1 MPLHQT
7 VRDALPVR
15 LGDRKYN
22 IDLTR
27 LVRATVDPIRQGF
40 DTQGTPGE
48 QSLNQAGVWKRSR
61 DDWEL
66 GAGQREADTPE
77 SGLRRFHESTGINP
91 WVKNEVSLLKDTE
104 LAWSDTS
111 TNLYMAT
118 ATSGGTDYV
127 YFCDGPNMQASSN
140 SFGSTTAIT
149 DPCGDDILGIASDG
163 TNIYVVGNTTT
174 NAKIVKVTGTS
185 FTTSTDGTDHWM
197 LNSADG
203 VWVANG
209 YLIASVGDRLT
220 VLSVGSVASTN
231 TDIASDSFNQVDSWT
246 SVVGTPVGIYAAGNQ
261 GQQGRIYYIG
271 INDSTSALN
280 VPVIAAELPMGETV
294 NVISEYGGLVVI
306 GTNKGIRLA
315 QITGEGYLTYGP
327 RVDITNGV
335 SYLLSQGEF
344 IYFNWNDYVSPFGG
358 GDRSGLGR
366 LSLKE
371 LTGPLVPA
379 YASDLMYA
387 TDEDIQGIVIDD
399 GTLLFSASDVGV
411 IKESTSY
418 ETTGSINEGRF
429 RWGVTELKAAVSVD
443 LRHATL
449 AASESVA
456 ITLTDDTTG
465 TTTITSDTDA
475 TYTPGIKSVSGVVGE
490 YISPKVTLVGPG
502 TSTPT
507 LHRWTTRAIPMPF
520 VAEVIQ
526 LPIILTEQTQFD
538 NRDVYQDTY
547 NDYAYIRSLL
557 EGRALVTFEM
567 GDESKTVYVAGVNYE
582 QGAVQQWS
590 DRGSWFEGV
599 VTVSLV
605 TVQGD

>member
-127 YFCDGPNMQASSN
+127 YFCDGPNMQASNN

-220 VLSVGSVASTN
+220 VLSVGSVAS
-231 TDIASDSFNQVDSWT
+231 
-246 SVVGTPVGIYAAGNQ
+246 
-261 GQQGRIYYIG
+261 
-271 INDSTSALN
+271 
-280 VPVIAAELPMGETV
+280 
-294 NVISEYGGLVVI
+294 
-306 GTNKGIRLA
+306 
-315 QITGEGYLTYGP
+315 
-327 RVDITNGV
+327 
-335 SYLLSQGEF
+335 
-344 IYFNWNDYVSPFGG
+344 
-358 GDRSGLGR
+358 
-366 LSLKE
+366 
-371 LTGPLVPA
+371 
-379 YASDLMYA
+379 
-387 TDEDIQGIVIDD
+387 DEC
-399 GTLLFSASDVGV
+399 
-411 IKESTSY
+411 
-418 ETTGSINEGRF
+418 
-429 RWGVTELKAAVSVD
+429 
-443 LRHATL
+443 
-449 AASESVA
+449 
-456 ITLTDDTTG
+456 
-465 TTTITSDTDA
+465 
-475 TYTPGIKSVSGVVGE
+475 
-490 YISPKVTLVGPG
+490 
-502 TSTPT
+502 
-507 LHRWTTRAIPMPF
+507 
-520 VAEVIQ
+520 
-526 LPIILTEQTQFD
+526 
-538 NRDVYQDTY
+538 
-547 NDYAYIRSLL
+547 
-557 EGRALVTFEM
+557 
-567 GDESKTVYVAGVNYE
+567 
-582 QGAVQQWS
+582 
-590 DRGSWFEGV
+590 
-599 VTVSLV
+599 
-605 TVQGD
+605 